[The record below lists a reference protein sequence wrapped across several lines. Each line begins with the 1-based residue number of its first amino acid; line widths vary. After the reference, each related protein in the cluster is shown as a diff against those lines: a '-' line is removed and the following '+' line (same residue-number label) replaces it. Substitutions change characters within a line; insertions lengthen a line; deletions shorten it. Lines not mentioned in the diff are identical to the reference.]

1 MRDKWVIK
9 WAIVIAVIHA
19 DDCPMHRAMRPNPDL
34 IRIFSADGADIV
46 AIWRSHYFRSFFGA
60 AGGRI
65 GMYNWQ
71 TATEVRPTKG
81 R

>member
-1 MRDKWVIK
+1 MRDKRVIK

-19 DDCPMHRAMRPNPDL
+19 DDCPMHWAMRPNPDL

-46 AIWRSHYFRSFFGA
+46 AIWRSHYLRSFFGA

-65 GMYNWQ
+65 GMYN
-71 TATEVRPTKG
+71 
-81 R
+81 